1 MIPAN
6 TDQTLATAKET
17 EPLSSQRLTAVQA
30 TTAKTQTLPRQL
42 NHQPHPVQEQS

>member
-30 TTAKTQTLPRQL
+30 TTTQTLPRQL

>member
-1 MIPAN
+1 MILASADR
-6 TDQTLATAKET
+6 TFATANET